1 MVPVASLNSL
11 AMTLAS
17 VYPGWKIDGGISG
30 RLPMTIVTATVSP
43 RARPRASIVAPKI
56 PARAVGRTTRH
67 VISHHV
73 APNATDDSRSP
84 LGTALITSREIA
96 ASVGRIMMARTREA
110 VKKLA

>member
-11 AMTLAS
+11 AITLAN
-17 VYPGWKIDGGISG
+17 VYPGEKMEDGISG

-43 RARPRASIVAPKI
+43 SARPSARIVAPKI
-56 PARAVGRTTRH
+56 PARAAGSTTRH

-84 LGTALITSREIA
+84 RGTALITSREIA
-96 ASVGRIMMARTREA
+96 ESVGRIMIARTSDA
-110 VKKLA
+110 V